1 MKRELNKILDDLIIE
16 LEKMVTMLRRDTSA
30 SWTRGFEGFLAEAL
44 DLKKAGYPGDGVR
57 GLCGSV
63 RSVYGGMGS
72 FNDYFPQGGV
82 SGEEFERVSTRIY
95 ELANEIRVISSY

>member
-44 DLKKAGYPGDGVR
+44 DLKSRISWGWCPGVVWLCAFCLRWDG
-57 GLCGSV
+57 
-63 RSVYGGMGS
+63 
-72 FNDYFPQGGV
+72 FF
-82 SGEEFERVSTRIY
+82 
-95 ELANEIRVISSY
+95 